1 MHSGKTQVLM
11 RNTNQ
16 LTDQLSSSVTDHVQ
30 HLSVSNG
37 LVCMDGSSVTSL
49 VSPIRLAHRYGVC
62 VCVFAFVDACL
73 VISISAID
81 CCERNDLLCV
91 KCDVKAC
98 SLTRV
103 LLEVNYTEQLYLLNW
118 SFVF

>member
-1 MHSGKTQVLM
+1 
-11 RNTNQ
+11 
-16 LTDQLSSSVTDHVQ
+16 
-30 HLSVSNG
+30 
-37 LVCMDGSSVTSL
+37 MDGSSVTSL
-49 VSPIRLAHRYGVC
+49 VSPIRLAHRYGVCVCVRAC

-91 KCDVKAC
+91 ECDVKAC